1 MSKPQ
6 NTPRLIRQGARR
18 RVKILLIAACA
29 LMLFMSLGLV
39 NHLLIMRSSAREP
52 VDTFLVLGGSIRRE
66 IYVSQLATEYPQIP
80 IIISKGSDDPC
91 IVKLFERNKAPSQG
105 VWLEKCA
112 NSTFG
117 NYMFSQPLLTQWGA
131 RHVKI
136 LTSDTHL
143 PRAQWMAK
151 IMLGAHGIWPEM
163 ELVEESGIPGNTE
176 SLIKTILDLSRAIL
190 WAFFFSQ
197 IWQPS
202 CSDVVHLREV
212 DMASWC
218 ENGFTCEYQ
227 GGVDPESLCN

>member
-176 SLIKTILDLSRAIL
+176 SLLKTILDLSRAIL

-202 CSDVVHLREV
+202 CSDIVHLPEV

-218 ENGFTCEYQ
+218 VNGFTCEYQ